1 MKDVNRYKTEADTK
15 SGRPTVN
22 PDYTLTR
29 PKRLRKFE
37 KVDGVKV
44 VSVTWQEPEKIE
56 RPYYS
61 RATTAK
67 GRRIEARRNAVT
79 AARKAAK

>member
-1 MKDVNRYKTEADTK
+1 MKTATAK
-15 SGRPTVN
+15 VN

-37 KVDGVKV
+37 KVDGVKI
-44 VSVTWQEPEKIE
+44 TAAAWQEPEKIE
-56 RPYYS
+56 RPNLI

-67 GRRIEARRNAVT
+67 GRRIAIREIQ
-79 AARKAAK
+79 RKAAK

>member
-1 MKDVNRYKTEADTK
+1 MKTATAK
-15 SGRPTVN
+15 VN

-44 VSVTWQEPEKIE
+44 VSAAWQEPEKKE
-56 RPYYS
+56 RPKLI

-67 GRRIEARRNAVT
+67 GRRIAIREMQRR
-79 AARKAAK
+79 AAK

>member
-1 MKDVNRYKTEADTK
+1 MKPTATK
-15 SGRPTVN
+15 SEFGKPKVN

-44 VSVTWQEPEKIE
+44 VSEAWQEPEKVE
-56 RPYYS
+56 RPNLI

-67 GRRIEARRNAVT
+67 GRRIEMREIQ
-79 AARKAAK
+79 RKGVNK

>member
-1 MKDVNRYKTEADTK
+1 MKTATAK
-15 SGRPTVN
+15 VN

-37 KVDGVKV
+37 KVDGVKMV
-44 VSVTWQEPEKIE
+44 NGAWQEPEKKE
-56 RPYYS
+56 RPFYS

-67 GRRIEARRNAVT
+67 GRRIEIREMQ
-79 AARKAAK
+79 RKAAK